1 MKRAFLLL
9 LAALLAAGTL
19 SGCFWVEDRRDG
31 HRDRDRDHERGQM
44 HDRDHDRDYDRDRY

>member
-1 MKRAFLLL
+1 MKPALLLL

-31 HRDRDRDHERGQM
+31 YRDRDRDHERGEM
-44 HDRDHDRDYDRDRY
+44 HDRDRDRDYERDRY